1 MDTFSPANG
10 MLQFPLFQLCGGSQS
25 QRADFL
31 LQLQDGLDLR
41 HLSLGIVDTSTPQ
54 RFELFSLVERHDLV
68 VVEGAVDFPLH
79 KIHMGSLHHAH
90 RDDMIWHGE
99 DDSIENFLENLL
111 EKLERL
117 ALQVDVWACIL
128 IGGRSSRMGRPKHL
142 LKNSKNTGESWLEHT
157 VRLVEPVVDGLV
169 ISGAGEVP
177 PSLASLKRIPDIPGV
192 AGPLTGV
199 LAAMRWQ
206 PGVSWLVIACDMPF
220 ITAPALH
227 WILSRRRPGCWGRLP
242 RLADADFCEPLFAW
256 YDGRA
261 AHLLEEQLLSGNL
274 RVGKIASHLKIDNP
288 IIPERLRSAWL
299 NVNTP
304 QQLLAVQPESAP
316 VNGKQDGLS

>member
-10 MLQFPLFQLCGGSQS
+10 MLQFPVFQLCGGSQS
-25 QRADFL
+25 ERADFL
-31 LQLQDGLDLR
+31 LQLQNGLDLR
-41 HLSLGIVDTSTPQ
+41 HLSLKVVHTSAPQ
-54 RFELFSLVERHDLV
+54 RFELFSLIGRHDLL
-68 VVEGAVDFPLH
+68 VVEGGVDFPLH
-79 KIHMGSLHHAH
+79 KIHMESLHHAH
-90 RDDMIWHGE
+90 RDDIIWHGG
-99 DDSIENFLENLL
+99 DDSIEDFLENLL
-111 EKLERL
+111 KILERL
-117 ALQVDVWACIL
+117 ALQVPVWACIL
-128 IGGRSSRMGRPKHL
+128 IGGRSSRMGQPKHL
-142 LKNSKNTGESWLEHT
+142 LKRTEESDESWLEHT

-169 ISGAGEVP
+169 ISGPGELP
-177 PSLASLKRIPDIPGV
+177 AALADLQRIPDIPGV

-199 LAAMRWQ
+199 LSAMRWQ

-220 ITAPALH
+220 IIAPALY

-288 IIPERLRSAWL
+288 IIPETLRSAWL

-304 QQLLAVQPESAP
+304 EQLQAVQPNSP
-316 VNGKQDGLS
+316 SVTGK